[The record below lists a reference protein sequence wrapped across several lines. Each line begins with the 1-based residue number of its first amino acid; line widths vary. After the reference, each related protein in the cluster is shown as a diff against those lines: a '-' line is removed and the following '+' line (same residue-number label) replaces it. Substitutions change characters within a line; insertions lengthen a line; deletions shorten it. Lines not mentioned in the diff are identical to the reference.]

1 MNLFNNIDNNTKDD
15 LLHLIN
21 PIRRE
26 YLRGEKIF
34 LEGDLCSSIAIIE
47 RGNIIARQS
56 FSDGH
61 DKIIKILN
69 NHDCIGMN
77 LIFSSNPYYKA
88 TFTAE
93 TLVTITLIYKDD
105 LLKLMSLNNRFNL
118 NVLSLISDESIRLN
132 DHIKLLSYK
141 TIREKICY
149 FLYQEYLRLNQTSFL
164 INYTKTELAAFLN
177 VERPS
182 LSYELSRLIKEGIIA
197 NQNKLYTIINLNKL
211 EREL

>member
-1 MNLFNNIDNNTKDD
+1 MNLFNKIDDKTKSE
-15 LLHLIN
+15 LLRLIN
-21 PIRRE
+21 PITKE
-26 YLRGEKIF
+26 YFRGEKIF

-69 NHDCIGMN
+69 NRDCIGLN

-93 TLVTITLIYKDD
+93 ALSTITLIHKED
-105 LLKLMSLNNRFNL
+105 LLKLMSLDNQFNL

-211 EREL
+211 EKEL